1 MICPICQAENSDGS
15 AFCGLCLHRFDA
27 VPTTVVA
34 AAPSVP
40 EPGAAP
46 QPDTRETPEDDTSS
60 FDHPVWDGHAE
71 RTILS
76 TRNSSAWLGGF
87 ETARD
92 RIVLI
97 SRITVVVMLL
107 GFFVWRCTPSSTSS
121 KVVLPVPHESKFV
134 TERKPAEPP
143 AGMDRR
149 TYEANRPRVYFV
161 PLSTQAVAE
170 YYRSG
175 EGAKA
180 LKDAG
185 WELDGP
191 DLMSG
196 GHWTAWWSWTRG
208 AKAFTGYEIRGLSI
222 DVSDQWRPGD
232 PAADPRFPTT
242 PGVNCVVTLELLSRS
257 AKSVKFVEK

>member
-46 QPDTRETPEDDTSS
+46 QPDIRETPEDDTSS
-60 FDHPVWDGHAE
+60 FDPPVWDGHAE

-97 SRITVVVMLL
+97 SRITVVVMLF
-107 GFFVWRCTPSSTSS
+107 GFFVWRCTPSSFNSR
-121 KVVLPVPHESKFV
+121 VVIPVPRDSKFV
-134 TERKPAEPP
+134 TVKDPSVPLP
-143 AGMDRR
+143 NVDKS
-149 TYEANRPRVYFV
+149 TYEANRPRVYLV
-161 PLSTQAVAE
+161 PLNTQAVAD
-170 YYRSG
+170 YYRTG
-175 EGAKA
+175 PGAKA
-180 LKDAG
+180 LSEAG
-185 WELDGP
+185 WEFDGP
-191 DLMSG
+191 ELLVG
-196 GHWTAWWSWTRG
+196 GHWTGWWSWTRG
-208 AKAFTGYEIRGLSI
+208 EKAFAGFEIRGLTI
-222 DVSDQWRPGD
+222 DVSDQPRPGD
-232 PAADPRFPTT
+232 PANDPKVRAT